1 MFEENNKTTTMAPEH
16 AVNNQDLDYLGLR
29 NSEEVYR
36 NPTPPELYEHIIKNG
51 EGILTADYAIRILT
65 GKYTGRSPKDRF
77 IVDTPSV
84 RDKVDWNDI
93 NQPIDGDSFDRLY
106 QKMTN
111 YMNETPF
118 YVMDV
123 FAGADKEHRVSIR
136 VISETA
142 YHALFT
148 YNAFINP
155 TDEELENF
163 EPEYTIIAS
172 PNVTANPEEDNTR
185 TETFILLNLDRMI
198 QLIGGSM
205 YSGEVKKGVFTTLN
219 YLYPGKSIMPM
230 HCSANI
236 DKNNNTGIYFGLSGT
251 GKTTLSADSSKTLIG
266 DDEHGWTDEGVF
278 NFEGGCYAKT
288 IELSPEGEP
297 EIYATTK
304 RPGTILENVV
314 LDEQRRPDFDDD
326 HYTQNT
332 RASYPLEYI
341 PNASETG
348 VGPHPTHVVF
358 LTADAFGI
366 FPPISRL
373 TTEQAMYHFI
383 SGYTAKL
390 AGTERGVD
398 SPQATFSA
406 CFGAPFMPK
415 HPAVYA
421 ELLAYKIREHGS
433 KVWLMNT
440 GWTGGPYGEGH
451 RIELE
456 YTRTMLS
463 EALANNLDDVE
474 YVTEPVF
481 GLQIP
486 KSVDGVPDKVL
497 QPRDTWSDP
506 KAYDEKAGEL
516 AQMFHDNFKK
526 FQDEADESILNAG
539 PRL

>member
-1 MFEENNKTTTMAPEH
+1 MFEENNKTMTMSPNRVKGSAGLES
-16 AVNNQDLDYLGLR
+16 LGLED
-29 NSEEVYR
+29 SEKTFW
-36 NPTPPELYEHIIKNG
+36 NLTPPELYEHIIKNG

-77 IVDTPSV
+77 IVDTPSA
-84 RDKVDWNDI
+84 RNKIDWNDI
-93 NQPIDGDSFDRLY
+93 NQPIDSGSFDKLY
-106 QKMTN
+106 DKMI
-111 YMNETPF
+111 YYLQERPF
-118 YVMDV
+118 YVMDL

-136 VISETA
+136 IISETS
-142 YHALFT
+142 YHALFS
-148 YNAFINP
+148 YNAFIRP
-155 TDEELENF
+155 TPEELENF
-163 EPEYTIIAS
+163 EPDYTILAA
-172 PNVTANPEEDNTR
+172 PNVTADPDEHQTR
-185 TETFILLNLDRMI
+185 SETFILLNLDRMI
-198 QLIGGSM
+198 QLIGGSL

-219 YLYPGKSIMPM
+219 YLYPGKGIMPM

-236 DKNNNTGIYFGLSGT
+236 DENNNTGIYFGLSGT

-266 DDEHGWTDEGVF
+266 DDEHGWTDDGIF

-288 IELSPEGEP
+288 INLSPEGEP
-297 EIYATTK
+297 EIYSTTR

-314 LDEQRRPDFDDD
+314 LDEERQPDFDDD
-326 HYTQNT
+326 QYTQNT

-348 VGPHPTHVVF
+348 IGTHPSHVVF

-373 TTEQAMYHFI
+373 TPEQAMYHFI

-415 HPAVYA
+415 HPTVYA
-421 ELLAYKIREHGS
+421 ELLAERIRKHNS
-433 KVWLMNT
+433 KVWLINT

-451 RIELE
+451 RIKLQ
-456 YTRTMLS
+456 YTRRMLS
-463 EALANNLDDVE
+463 EALANNLERVE
-474 YVTEPVF
+474 YTTEPVF

-486 KSVDGVPDKVL
+486 TSVNGVPNDVLIPRNTWNRPESYDK
-497 QPRDTWSDP
+497 
-506 KAYDEKAGEL
+506 KAKEL
-516 AQMFHDNFKK
+516 AGMFHENFEQFKE
-526 FQDEADESILNAG
+526 EAEKEIIEAG
-539 PRL
+539 PLY